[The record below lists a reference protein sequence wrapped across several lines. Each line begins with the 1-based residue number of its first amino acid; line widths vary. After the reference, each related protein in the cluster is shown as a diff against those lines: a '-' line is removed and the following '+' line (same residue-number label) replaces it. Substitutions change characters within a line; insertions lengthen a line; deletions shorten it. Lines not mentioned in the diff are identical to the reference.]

1 MVITDKQLRLMC
13 PRLPSA
19 RRAALLPSLNEAL
32 VRYEI
37 TTVLR
42 AAAFIA
48 NLMHESR
55 CFELAREIWGP
66 TPAQR
71 RYEGRR
77 DLGNTEVGDGKK
89 FMGRGFIQT
98 TGRANYR
105 KVGRELS
112 LDLEAQP
119 ALLEDPRNAS
129 LSAGFYW
136 KSTRL
141 NQLADCLRGKRD
153 ASEQKTLT
161 AICKRINGGTN
172 GLNERIVYYWRVL
185 SVLNQETSALIAA
198 QHLEKAV
205 GVSKVIPTPETHSG
219 KQIAAESK
227 NPTTAVA
234 REEVQLQES
243 ATGFIDLVEATPASV
258 VRATATS
265 FWSRTGGR
273 VMQALGV
280 VLAALQ
286 AGSFIAWGGVA
297 VVVIALVIVL
307 VYNRH
312 SLRRWWNVVAYKV
325 KDLAVGA

>member
-1 MVITDKQLRLMC
+1 MC

-19 RRAALLPSLNEAL
+19 RRAALLPSLNEAM
-32 VRYEI
+32 VRYDV
-37 TTVLR
+37 TTVAR
-42 AAAFIA
+42 AAAFLA

-77 DLGNTEVGDGKK
+77 DLGNTETGDGKK

-98 TGRANYR
+98 TGRTNYR
-105 KVGRELS
+105 KVGRELG

-119 ALLEDPRNAS
+119 ALLEEPRNAS
-129 LSAGFYW
+129 LSAAFFW
-136 KSTRL
+136 KSNRL

-172 GLNERIVYYWRVL
+172 GLAERIVYYWRVL
-185 SVLNQETSALIAA
+185 SVLNQDASARVAA
-198 QHLEKAV
+198 SHLDKMVEA
-205 GVSKVIPTPETHSG
+205 SRVIPTPETHTG
-219 KQIAAESK
+219 KQVAAEVK
-227 NPTTAVA
+227 TPTVAVA
-234 REEVQLQES
+234 REEVKLQES
-243 ATGFIDLVEATPASV
+243 ATSFIDLAEATPASV
-258 VRATATS
+258 FKATATG

-280 VLAALQ
+280 VFAALQ
-286 AGSFIAWGGVA
+286 AGSYVAWAGAVIVA
-297 VVVIALVIVL
+297 IALVIL
-307 VYNRH
+307 VIRNRH
-312 SLRRWWNVVAYKV
+312 DLRRWWNVATHKV
-325 KDLAVGA
+325 KELAVGD